1 MNIKYIEFKNFQ
13 SYGNQ
18 LQRIDFSDSSN
29 FAVIVG
35 DNGAGKSTISDI
47 IKFAIYVSDNTK

>member
-29 FAVIVG
+29 FYG
-35 DNGAGKSTISDI
+35 LDNEEINF
-47 IKFAIYVSDNTK
+47 IKNYEIEFRVDD